1 MILDKKDFGDWR
13 LWFYWFSFY
22 KYESLK
28 ENVKIL
34 NLDNY
39 PIHLII

>member
-13 LWFYWFSFY
+13 LWFYWFSFIN
-22 KYESLK
+22 ESFK

-34 NLDNY
+34 NLDN
-39 PIHLII
+39 PILFI